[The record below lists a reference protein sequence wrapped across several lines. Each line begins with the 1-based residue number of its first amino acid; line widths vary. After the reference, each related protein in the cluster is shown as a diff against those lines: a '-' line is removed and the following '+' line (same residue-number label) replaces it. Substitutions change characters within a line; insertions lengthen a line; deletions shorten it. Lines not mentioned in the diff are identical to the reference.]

1 MHVSVQLTRTD
12 GPDPPYDHNF
22 KLGSAVYQRLTKA
35 SKEGADALHDSHVR
49 SPYVVSEI
57 HRVPG
62 HPEEAWF
69 RVGTSNQAVTNL
81 LTKAVQPGEVLRVG
95 PTTFKVRELQVEQ
108 PEARSG
114 LYFTI
119 SPILLH
125 EEDSHRS
132 IVHDSGDYHTTL
144 QSAINGQISNHL
156 DETST
161 VSLRRVVPQAVRKRT
176 IDGGTYLSQKA
187 QLHLEGSE
195 EHLRFLLNHGI
206 GASPALG
213 FGMVMLD
220 TSRAGPDGR
229 EDFPG
234 GE

>member
-22 KLGSAVYQRLTKA
+22 KLGSAVYQRLQKTSDKA
-35 SKEGADALHDSHVR
+35 ADALHDSHER
-49 SPYVVSEI
+49 SAYVVSEI
-57 HRVPG
+57 HKVKG
-62 HPEEAWF
+62 LDDEAWF

-81 LTKAVQPGEVLRVG
+81 LTQAFQPGEVLRVG
-95 PTTFKVRELQVEQ
+95 PTSFEVRELQVDE
-108 PEARSG
+108 PPARSG
-114 LYFTI
+114 AFFTI

-125 EEDSHRS
+125 EEASHRS
-132 IVHDSGDYHTTL
+132 IVHDSGDYHAIL
-144 QSAINGQISNHL
+144 QRAINGQIQNHM
-156 DETST
+156 DEPSS

-176 IDGGTYLSQKA
+176 IDGSTHLAQKA
-187 QLHLEGSE
+187 QLHLAGGE

-220 TSRAGPDGR
+220 TSRPGPNAR
-229 EDFPG
+229 EEFPG
-234 GE
+234 GD